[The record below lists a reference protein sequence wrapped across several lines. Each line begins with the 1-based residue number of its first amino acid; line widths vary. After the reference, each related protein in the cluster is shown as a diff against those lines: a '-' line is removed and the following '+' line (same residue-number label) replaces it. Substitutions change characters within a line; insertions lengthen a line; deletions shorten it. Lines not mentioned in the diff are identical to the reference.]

1 MKSPIVLVRAELSN
15 LLTDE
20 GVSRFKQ
27 LAPQLEVVLAK
38 GVGHM
43 FTADRN
49 DGFAAQLLDRLD
61 RYSERI
67 AA

>member
-1 MKSPIVLVRAELSN
+1 

-20 GVSRFKQ
+20 GVATFKR
-27 LAPQLEVVLAK
+27 LAPQLEIVLAQ

-49 DGFAAQLLDRLD
+49 DGFAAQLLDWLARTP
-61 RYSERI
+61 ERTMG
-67 AA
+67 